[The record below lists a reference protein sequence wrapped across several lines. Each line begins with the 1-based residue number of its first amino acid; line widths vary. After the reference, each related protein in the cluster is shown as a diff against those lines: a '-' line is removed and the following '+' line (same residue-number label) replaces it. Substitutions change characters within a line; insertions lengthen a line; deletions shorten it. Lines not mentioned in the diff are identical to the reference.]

1 MNFLYLTQEGKAGSE
16 AQVVCLT
23 QPATWCQP
31 WVVEVAQRL
40 GNPRATTL
48 GTACPESLPW
58 TGQLRCALGSGSFAL
73 QASL

>member
-40 GNPRATTL
+40 GAQ
-48 GTACPESLPW
+48 GG
-58 TGQLRCALGSGSFAL
+58 GQGRALGKGGWGRGRDA
-73 QASL
+73 QEVEEMGRRHPG

>member
-40 GNPRATTL
+40 GNPHATAL